1 MDNDPRKEMVM
12 KALRALLLLIVIF
25 LAASPALGA
34 TITSA
39 ISGNWNDVGTW
50 VGATVPSSTDSVVIS
65 SGHTVRFDRNDAST
79 TCGPININSSGTLI
93 FESTPTIPKTMQ
105 VKGDINVYGTLELNP
120 GSTLKMECET
130 NGQYGIIIQAGGT
143 LRGTGSVPTILTT
156 LSAPLAI
163 GGQTIT
169 VASASGFGV
178 GDIITLGS
186 GASAEGFTV
195 SSIAGN
201 TITLNR
207 KALNAQEIGAEV
219 YKNATVTTSS
229 ISPGQRTF
237 TVADVGGIMVGDIL
251 IITANPTDYYSYTE
265 NVIVESIASPN
276 IITLASNV
284 QYQHDCN
291 SIVAKVNRNIS
302 ITSKTQDNYH
312 NGYILIKPSG
322 ILDVKYI
329 TASYLGKDYN
339 DVDGWDKAGIAIKS
353 SVNTAPIVRSSI
365 LNNYCGIFNWAEK
378 LSIVSNVLLNN
389 RIGIGLGSKSSII
402 SNIFSKNFWPLHNS
416 IWNVLI
422 KDNYFVGNSYW
433 ANAGTKSITI
443 NNAFLGSGLE
453 VNGGEENIIAG
464 NIFKVSHYS
473 AFFSAVFICNKNN
486 LFANNHYEGGTGVE
500 TNYSSTG
507 GKPNI
512 FCDSYFKNGIDFA
525 IGYWWWGN
533 EAKLIL
539 RNNRSESSNLI
550 SGAPYQNASY
560 ILVQNYNGLKGA
572 TKIYGDFIASSNEY
586 NYNYST
592 QTYSSS
598 ATVPL
603 LFRGSDH
610 TISAIETNDGTTT
623 TEVWF
628 VTYRSAT
635 SNWEIKGT
643 VSGLQTNR
651 ATSGVAYTS
660 DAGQVRL
667 TITQA
672 AGVQE
677 GDQFV
682 FATIAAA
689 GDANTQKKILF
700 GPSAIPEFNNQSRLT
715 VDPGGK
721 VELKGS
727 ADYPTLIDYD
737 GDGAYGFVIS
747 GEVDAQYFDFNQI
760 NAGGVKIDPTATIT
774 RFDNGAI
781 RNVKGA
787 GPHLSING
795 KDHTFNYINYD
806 NTGTYDVK
814 AQNDADLVFIR
825 SQRGTFAD
833 QVLDTSSV
841 SWDDPVLGYTQPK
854 VIGTL
859 LYDSGTRILTI
870 PFKIK
875 DPNST
880 TCTYKANS
888 FQYSTNGGLTWDS
901 VLDTDLSGI
910 GASFASSTDYGS
922 APEHTIYW
930 NTGTNYANLEANL
943 AVRFRVNNGFI
954 YGDYGSSEA
963 IPFNL
968 VPPVVQVLSPN
979 GGEIY
984 RGGGSATITWSA
996 ADEGSGIAD
1005 NSIALYYNISSGDV
1019 LIADNLP
1026 NTGSYT
1032 WTAPAITTS
1041 EARVKITARDN
1052 VGQTGQDISDAVFSI
1067 DSTPPNPPTINIST
1081 IKTPTLINYQ
1091 TIGGSRTTDSA
1102 NIVANGSS
1110 DRVSLPTSTT
1120 WTVQVTLV
1128 KGRNNVAIK
1137 AVDSVG
1143 NESSPE
1149 VVIIEGA
1156 DRTFTDSVSGASVA
1170 IPFGAPTVEVE
1181 SVNFDRIDLLIPPP
1195 RGANSTGKAFKI
1207 ISIVDAFSLPVGI
1220 TLPKPSGI
1228 SNLRCYT
1235 WNSANRWN
1243 RNSIKEE
1250 DDNSFAFDSNI
1261 LGTYTIFEIV
1271 DFNPPNIGDIKIDG
1285 RLVSAGDSIKNLP
1298 VLTVNISDDYGMDL
1312 SSNLFSVDGGVDKSL
1327 NANQAQSV
1335 GASVTGSYAF
1345 SEAEKLSLGYHTFKI
1360 MAADEVGNTASCEAT
1375 LFVIG
1380 DSIPGLI
1387 IYPNPFKLG
1396 AAGGIKFDGL
1406 TEDIRVRIYDIAGDL
1421 VWSGQNAPGSASL
1434 TWTAVNSSGAQ
1445 VVPGVYLYVV
1455 TANSGGKASGKIAVI
1470 R

>member
-1 MDNDPRKEMVM
+1 M
-12 KALRALLLLIVIF
+12 KALRALILLVLIF
-25 LAASPALGA
+25 LAASPSLAA
-34 TITSA
+34 TIASA
-39 ISGNWNDVGTW
+39 TSGNWNDVGTW
-50 VGATVPSSTDSVVIS
+50 VGSTVPSSMDSVVIS
-65 SGHTVRFDRNDAST
+65 SGHTIRFDRNDTST

-93 FESTPTIPKTMQ
+93 FESTPSTPKTMQ
-105 VKGDINVYGTLELNP
+105 AKGDINVYGTLELVP
-120 GSTLKMECET
+120 GSILKMECET
-130 NGQYGIIIQAGGT
+130 NGQYGIIVQAGGT

-169 VASASGFGV
+169 VSSASGFGV

-186 GASAEGFTV
+186 GANAEGFTV

-207 KALNAQEIGAEV
+207 KALNAQEIGAEG

-237 TVADVGGIMVGDIL
+237 TVADVGGIKVGDSIA
-251 IITANPTDYYSYTE
+251 IMTTIKRNDWYDDYTE
-265 NVIVESIASPN
+265 LKIVESIV
-276 IITLASNV
+276 SNAILV
-284 QYQHDCN
+284 DQAFSYSHSAN
-291 SIVAKVNRNIS
+291 AKVVKINRDTL
-302 ITSKTQDNYH
+302 ITSSLQDSTH
-312 NGYILIKPSG
+312 NGYLDIKYNGSLIF
-322 ILDVKYI
+322 
-329 TASYLGKDYN
+329 
-339 DVDGWDKAGIAIKS
+339 
-353 SVNTAPIVRSSI
+353 
-365 LNNYCGIFNWAEK
+365 NYCEA
-378 LSIVSNVLLNN
+378 S
-389 RIGIGLGSKSSII
+389 
-402 SNIFSKNFWPLHNS
+402 
-416 IWNVLI
+416 
-422 KDNYFVGNSYW
+422 
-433 ANAGTKSITI
+433 
-443 NNAFLGSGLE
+443 FLGSDYGKPGIHRMYGYT
-453 VNGGEENIIAG
+453 VDTGDYIFNGNSIHNNFYGVLIVLPQKILNLTSNVAFSNKWDGVYLSTSKYINILSNIAFSNG
-464 NIFKVSHYS
+464 YYGIYQASGGSYNNLIAYNYS
-473 AFFSAVFICNKNN
+473 YSNRAGGFSAYAPVDCIFIYNEFEGIYEGPGNNTIIGYNNIKNSGYFFDVGNNELLIANNIENGDYGYELAGLNNWWPKNSKIVDSVIKNSRYYDILNYDNHDVPYKVELNNCIYQSLVGPVRKLGTYLISKKPNNKNGEV
-486 LFANNHYEGGTGVE
+486 YVYG
-500 TNYSSTG
+500 
-507 GKPNI
+507 
-512 FCDSYFKNGIDFA
+512 
-525 IGYWWWGN
+525 
-533 EAKLIL
+533 
-539 RNNRSESSNLI
+539 
-550 SGAPYQNASY
+550 
-560 ILVQNYNGLKGA
+560 NYN
-572 TKIYGDFIASSNEY
+572 ISSIN
-586 NYNYST
+586 NYNYADQLYASYST
-592 QTYSSS
+592 S
-598 ATVPL
+598 PL

-610 TISAIETNDGTTT
+610 TLSAIETNDGTTT

-635 SNWEIKGT
+635 SNWEVKGT
-643 VSGLQTNR
+643 VSSLQSNR

-660 DAGQVRL
+660 DAGQVRFTL
-667 TITQA
+667 TQA

-700 GPSAIPEFNNQSRLT
+700 GPSAIPELNNQSRLT

-721 VELKGS
+721 VELKGT

-737 GDGAYGFVIS
+737 GTGSYGFVIS

-760 NAGGVKIDPTATIT
+760 NAEGIKIDPTATIT
-774 RFDNGAI
+774 IFDNGAI

-795 KDHTFNYINYD
+795 KDHTFNYINFD

-814 AQNDADLVFIR
+814 AQNDTDLVFIR
-825 SQRGTFAD
+825 SQRGTFND

-841 SWDDPVLGYTQPK
+841 TWDDPVLGYIQPGIIGPLSYNSSTK
-854 VIGTL
+854 V
-859 LYDSGTRILTI
+859 LTI

-875 DPNST
+875 DPNSSI
-880 TCTYKANS
+880 CTYKANS
-888 FQYSTNGGLTWDS
+888 FQYSTNGGSIWNNVSDS
-901 VLDTDLSGI
+901 DLSGI
-910 GASFASSTDYGS
+910 GASFASSTDYPS
-922 APEHTIYW
+922 APDHNIYW
-930 NTGTNYANLEANL
+930 NTGTNYSNLEANL

-954 YGDYGSSEA
+954 YGGYGSSEA

-968 VPPVVQVLSPN
+968 VPPIVQVLSPN
-979 GGEIY
+979 GGELY
-984 RGGGSATITWSA
+984 KGGGSTIIRWSA
-996 ADEGSGIAD
+996 IDEGSGIED
-1005 NSIALYYNISSGDV
+1005 NSIALYYNIGSGDV

-1052 VGQTGQDISDAVFSI
+1052 VGQAGQDISDAAFSI
-1067 DSTPPNPPTINIST
+1067 DSTPPNPPTININT

-1149 VVIIEGA
+1149 VVVIEGA

-1207 ISIVDAFSLPVGI
+1207 TSIVDAFSLPVGI
-1220 TLPKPSGI
+1220 TLPKPSGV

-1235 WNSANRWN
+1235 WNSVNNKWN
-1243 RNSIKEE
+1243 KNSTKAE
-1250 DDNSFAFDSNI
+1250 DDNRFAFDSNI
-1261 LGTYTIFEIV
+1261 LGTYAIFEII
-1271 DFNPPNIGDIKIDG
+1271 DFNPPNIGDLKIDG
-1285 RLVSAGDSIKNLP
+1285 RLVSAGDSIKSTP
-1298 VLTVNISDDYGMDL
+1298 VLTVNISDDYGVDL
-1312 SSNLFSVDGGVDKSL
+1312 SSNLLSVDGGDSKSL
-1327 NANQAQSV
+1327 NASQAQSI
-1335 GASVTGSYAF
+1335 GSSLIGSYAF

-1360 MAADEVGNTASCEAT
+1360 MTADEVGNTSSCEAT
-1375 LFVIG
+1375 LFVVG

-1387 IYPNPFKLG
+1387 IFPNPYKLG

-1406 TEDIRVRIYDIAGDL
+1406 TEDIKVHIYDIAGDL
-1421 VWSGQNAPGSASL
+1421 VWTGQNTPGSASL
-1434 TWTAVNSSGAQ
+1434 TWNSQNSGGNQ
-1445 VVPGVYLYVV
+1445 VAPGVYLYVV
-1455 TANSGGKASGKIAVI
+1455 TANSGGKASGKIAII